1 MSQKRSRDEAPEHAN
16 PLTQAILLIG
26 KLTKMIAQ
34 QQEIIEELQQDV
46 KYLRGQMNWLFQHE
60 QKIGKLE
67 MDVRLLEQENK
78 KSVLKF
84 DT

>member
-1 MSQKRSRDEAPEHAN
+1 MSQKRSRDEAPEQANPLTQAILLIGKQAN

-26 KLTKMIAQ
+26 KLMKMIAQ

-60 QKIGKLE
+60 QKIGKLAG
-67 MDVRLLEQENK
+67 DGR
-78 KSVLKF
+78 
-84 DT
+84 